1 MKTTDSALVA
11 GRAGDYGSDQ
21 PAHTI
26 FLQVS
31 VSEKSTFPTGGGHE
45 RLAGLMFAAVLSHN
59 FNPVKL
65 NASRGD
71 LQQWSTSFFSYHIN
85 REALKECFTGLA
97 SLFRCWWRHE
107 KQN

>member
-1 MKTTDSALVA
+1 MKTTDSARMA
-11 GRAGDYGSDQ
+11 GRAGDYGPDQ
-21 PAHTI
+21 PAHI
-26 FLQVS
+26 SFLQVS

-71 LQQWSTSFFSYHIN
+71 FQQWSTSFFSYRN
-85 REALKECFTGLA
+85 REALKERFTGLA
-97 SLFRCWWRHE
+97 SLLRCWWRNE